1 MRTWH
6 RARLLATA
14 AVAFAAV
21 PLQAYAQDAVR
32 QDAGRDD
39 EGIAD
44 IVVTATKMGESNLQ
58 STPIAVSAITAEE
71 LASRGVRD
79 VQDLKNYVPSLQ
91 VSDLSG
97 YTQLY
102 VRGIG
107 SNIVFIGSDPS
118 TTIHLDGVYL
128 ARPLSYLTDFLDVDR
143 VEVLR
148 GPQGTLYGR
157 NSVGGTINVISRRP
171 SDTFEAEFRG
181 EYGTYDRYAAKAYAS
196 GPIGG
201 GITASL
207 AVDVSGHGAYRENVS
222 TGGGAEDLKS
232 RGVKGQVRVPLG
244 TGQLTLR
251 ADYSRQSGAMAAY
264 PKLIGPIGVPL
275 DDSILD
281 DPGKVAMDGVNHT
294 VLENYGV
301 SADLR
306 FDIADG
312 IELRSLTAWRAFH
325 GSILADADSSS
336 LPLFRNLIAPIRQ
349 RQLSQEL
356 SLVGKGDRFDWV
368 VGAYYFNERNREPL
382 TLTIYPFGVTHVQ
395 RPLLRAESFA
405 VFGQGEF
412 RLSDRLSVV
421 AGLRYTTERKR
432 YALDDRFTA
441 STSSDPAIAETA
453 PPLSGV
459 PGIPDPFAIDTSR
472 RDNALTPKFGINFRP
487 NDNVLLYVSA
497 TRGFKSGGYD
507 YGANNA
513 LDAAAGYGPEKLWS
527 YEAGLK
533 SDWLDRR
540 LRVNLTG
547 FYYDYTDLQV
557 QSYVQVGASFGART
571 QNAATARV
579 KGVEVEIVARP
590 ISSLQLYASVAYL
603 DARYRDYKTAY
614 VPAFGT
620 FDASGNRLNN
630 APQWSATI
638 GGSYRLDLGT
648 NGSIELGGDVHTQSR
663 IYFTAA
669 NAGVGGIANYP
680 EQQGAY
686 AVVNGRLMW
695 TSSDGKF
702 GIGVIG
708 SNLTNRN
715 YYVGTANYTPAI
727 SARQGRPR
735 EVIGQLSVKF

>member
-1 MRTWH
+1 MTTW
-6 RARLLATA
+6 RASLLATA
-14 AVAFAAV
+14 AAACAAM
-21 PLQAYAQDAVR
+21 PLEARAQDA
-32 QDAGRDD
+32 QTGED

-58 STPIAVSAITAEE
+58 STPIAVSAITAAE

-102 VRGIG
+102 VRGVG

-128 ARPLSYLTDFLDVDR
+128 ARPLSYLNDFLDVDR

-157 NSVGGTINVISRRP
+157 NSVGGTINVISRKP
-171 SDTFEAEFRG
+171 SDTLEAEFRG
-181 EYGTYDRYAAKAYAS
+181 EYGTYDRYAAKGYVS

-201 GITASL
+201 GVAASL
-207 AVDVSGHGAYRENVS
+207 AVDLSGHGAYRDNVS
-222 TGGGAEDLKS
+222 TGNDAEDIKS
-232 RGVKGQVRVPLG
+232 RGVKGQVRIPLG
-244 TGQLTLR
+244 TGDLTLR
-251 ADYSRQSGAMAAY
+251 ADYARQSGAMGAY
-264 PKLIGPIGVPL
+264 PKLIGPVGVPL
-275 DDSILD
+275 DDSILN
-281 DPGKVAMDGVNHT
+281 DPGKVAMDGVSHT
-294 VLENYGV
+294 VLKNYGA

-306 FDIADG
+306 LDIADG
-312 IELRSLTAWRAFH
+312 IELRSLSAWRAFR

-349 RQLSQEL
+349 RQISQEL
-356 SLVGKGDRFDWV
+356 SLLGKGDRFDWV
-368 VGAYYFNERNREPL
+368 VGAYYFNEHNREPL

-395 RPLLRAESFA
+395 RPLLRAESLA
-405 VFGQGEF
+405 VFGQGEY
-412 RLSDRLSVV
+412 RITDQLSLV
-421 AGLRYTTERKR
+421 AGLRYTTETKR
-432 YALDDRFTA
+432 YTLDDRFTA
-441 STSSDPAIAETA
+441 STASDPAVAEVA
-453 PPLSGV
+453 PPVSGV
-459 PGIPDPFAIDTSR
+459 PGIPDPFAIDTRR
-472 RDNALTPKFGINFRP
+472 RDHALTPKLGINFRP
-487 NDNVLLYVSA
+487 RDNVLVYLSA

-513 LDAAAGYGPEKLWS
+513 VDAAAGYGPEKLWS

-533 SDWLDRR
+533 SDWFDRK

-579 KGVEVEIVARP
+579 KGVEAEIVARP
-590 ISSLQLYASVAYL
+590 VRALQLHASIAYL
-603 DARYRDYKTAY
+603 DARYSDYKTAY
-614 VPAFGT
+614 VPAFNT
-620 FDASGNRLNN
+620 FDATGKRLNN
-630 APQWSATI
+630 APEWSATI
-638 GGSYRLDLGT
+638 GGSYRFDLG
-648 NGSIELGGDVHTQSR
+648 GSGALEIGGDLHTQSQV
-663 IYFTAA
+663 YFTAA
-669 NAGVGGIANYP
+669 NAGVGAVTNYP
-680 EQQGAY
+680 ERQGSY
-686 AVVNGRLMW
+686 TVVNGRIMW
-695 TSSDGKF
+695 TSQDGRF
-702 GIGVIG
+702 GVGVIG
-708 SNLTNRN
+708 TNLGDRN

-735 EVIGQLSVKF
+735 EVLGQVSLKF